1 MHINKVC
8 KKYSCKNFFFKIQ
21 PSIYTSC
28 RVRVGE
34 QEKMKVDR
42 TGDASGQH
50 VHVNYRYVS

>member
-8 KKYSCKNFFFKIQ
+8 RKYSCKKFFFKIQ

-34 QEKMKVDR
+34 QEEMKVDR

-50 VHVNYRYVS
+50 VHVNYVS

>member
-8 KKYSCKNFFFKIQ
+8 RKHSCKKIFLKIQ

-34 QEKMKVDR
+34 REEMKVDR

-50 VHVNYRYVS
+50 VHVNYVS